1 MNKKI
6 LSALIS
12 AAAIGFATYGVNTM
26 AASTGG
32 TADVNIVTAIGIS
45 ETTGM
50 NFGNI
55 LTSGSGSVTL
65 DTANVV
71 TDDGAN
77 NTPTGG
83 TVTSAVFA
91 VTGSDVGYAISMPGS
106 ITVSGPGSPMT
117 IDTFTFLADDTATDG
132 TGTIG
137 ASTSGQD
144 TMIIGGTL
152 NVGASQTAGA
162 YTGTYTITALYE

>member
-12 AAAIGFATYGVNTM
+12 AAAIGIATYGVNTM
-26 AASTGG
+26 AATTGG
-32 TADVNIVTAIGIS
+32 TAAVDIVTAITIT

-50 NFGNI
+50 NFGDI
-55 LTSGSGSVTL
+55 ATSGSGTVTL
-65 DTANVV
+65 NTANAVA
-71 TDDGAN
+71 GGGS
-77 NTPTGG
+77 NTPSGG

-91 VTGSDVGYAISMPGS
+91 ITGANVGYAITMPTD
-106 ITVSGPGSPMT
+106 ITVNSGGNSMT
-117 IDTFTFLADDTATDG
+117 IDTFTFLADDTTTNG

-152 NVGASQTAGA
+152 NVGASQAAGA